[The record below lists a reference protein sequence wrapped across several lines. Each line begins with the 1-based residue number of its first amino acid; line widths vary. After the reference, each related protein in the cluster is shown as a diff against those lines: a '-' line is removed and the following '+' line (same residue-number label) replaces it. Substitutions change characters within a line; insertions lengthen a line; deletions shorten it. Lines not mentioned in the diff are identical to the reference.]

1 MLRVT
6 DIAAAYV
13 IILEAGGSML
23 DLNGNTLDCEL
34 SLSERISLVAGSEAN
49 CREALSLIYG
59 KRLVTG
65 KNVAKEINP

>member
-1 MLRVT
+1 
-6 DIAAAYV
+6 
-13 IILEAGGSML
+13 ML